1 METVNSAITELL
13 NLINSKRQLFDSIME
28 MTLEQ
33 KKDIEGNEANNIG
46 ELVNQKQS
54 VIDRIDEI
62 DKSFAEKFNL
72 LKKQLKV
79 NTLEEVDFTKYP
91 VLKILK
97 FKVEEIMSLAQKIM
111 KIEES
116 NKEKLAQKMNELKTE
131 MKQMSIGKKSLKA
144 YEVPVINNDGIYIDK
159 KK

>member
-13 NLINSKRQLFDSIME
+13 DLIDRKRQLFDSIME
-28 MTLEQ
+28 ITLRQ
-33 KKDIEGNEANNIG
+33 KIDIEGNEANNIG

-97 FKVEEIMSLAQKIM
+97 FKVQEIMSLAQKIM